1 MNSGTRNL
9 FLGALIVIAVI
20 GVGLIVLSQRPSSGA
35 SSAPAGADI
44 KTVKFTENG
53 QSQEIKLT
61 KVNADPAAGARF
73 TLGRADAPVTMVEFG
88 DYECP
93 TCGLYATSVGSQFKS
108 EFIDTG
114 KLRFVFR
121 DFPLGIHPN
130 APQAANAAAC
140 ANDQG
145 RWEPMHDILY
155 RSQALWSNS
164 SDDVFRSQLVDYAR
178 QLGLDEA
185 SFKTCLSAN
194 KSAAAVQADMAAGN
208 AVQLTGTPTFVVN
221 GYRVDSDHLFP
232 IEGFRAIMAAFG
244 VQ

>member
-9 FLGALIVIAVI
+9 FLGALIAIAVI
-20 GVGLIVLSQRPSSGA
+20 GIGLIVFSQRPSGD
-35 SSAPAGADI
+35 SSTAAAGADT

-53 QSQEIKLT
+53 QPQQITLT
-61 KVNADPAAGARF
+61 KVNLDPAAGARF
-73 TLGRADAPVTMVEFG
+73 TLGKADAPVTMVEFG

-93 TCGLYATSVGSQFKS
+93 TCGLYAVSVGPQFKS

-114 KLRFVFR
+114 KVRFVFR

-145 RWEPMHDILY
+145 RWESMHDILY

-164 SDDVFRSQLVDYAR
+164 SNDVFTSQLVDYAR
-178 QLGLDEA
+178 QLGLDEE

-194 KSAAAVQADMAAGN
+194 KSAADV
-208 AVQLTGTPTFVVN
+208 PTFVVN